1 MKIGIRAALASCL
14 ALTCAMACADV
25 PEERLRDLE
34 CLCACIPN
42 DDLDA
47 NIPDPTPESVKAKYN
62 ISNSDIVDG
71 LVEIVARLGVGTTNQ
86 DVRETRETAVY
97 WIGRYGTSNDV
108 GRLSAVVTN
117 AYDHAQRTAVV
128 ACMTMLKASPGLI
141 GFIRN
146 VSTNEA
152 AYSASAKEGMYIHLR
167 GMMVEVGSDCYVTD
181 ETQRARVASF
191 FLERAAV
198 EQTNTLFVDR
208 CAWTLNPWYRH
219 SQQRRDN
226 LAALRPPGLTGKPAE
241 LYDAAQRDAA
251 QEE

>member
-1 MKIGIRAALASCL
+1 MKIGMRECFATFCALI
-14 ALTCAMACADV
+14 CAMACADV

-34 CLCACIPN
+34 SLCACIPN

-62 ISNSDIVDG
+62 ILNSDIVDG
-71 LVEIVARLGVGTTNQ
+71 LAEIVSRLGVGTTNQ

-128 ACMTMLKASPGLI
+128 ACMTMLKASPELVD
-141 GFIRN
+141 FIRN

-152 AYSASAKEGMYIHLR
+152 VYSASAKEGMYIHLR
-167 GMMVEVGSDCYVTD
+167 GMGAEVGSDCYIND

-191 FLERAAV
+191 ILERAAL
-198 EQTNTLFVDR
+198 EQNHTLYVDK
-208 CAWTLNPWYRH
+208 CAYTLNPAYRH
-219 SQQRRDN
+219 SQQRHTLPSTTAR
-226 LAALRPPGLTGKPAE
+226 AAK
-241 LYDAAQRDAA
+241 
-251 QEE
+251 